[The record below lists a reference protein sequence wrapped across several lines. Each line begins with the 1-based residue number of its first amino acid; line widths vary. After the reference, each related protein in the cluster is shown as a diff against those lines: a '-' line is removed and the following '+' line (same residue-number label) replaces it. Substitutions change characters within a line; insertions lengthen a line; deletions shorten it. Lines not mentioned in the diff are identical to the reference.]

1 MSSQGSAGRTGYTG
15 TPTRDSSDWTR
26 ELKEKR
32 AYYSYSTN
40 NAGNKDTSPEWMKF
54 GNDFKLVYN
63 HGKLECG
70 GCTGSAFSGVVP
82 LQNNVD

>member
-15 TPTRDSSDWTR
+15 APTRDSSDWTR

-32 AYYSYSTN
+32 AYYSYSTQTS
-40 NAGNKDTSPEWMKF
+40 GNKDTQDPWMKF
-54 GNDFKLVYN
+54 GNDFKLVYD

-70 GCTGSAFSGVVP
+70 GCTGNAFGGAGATVGGS
-82 LQNNVD
+82 